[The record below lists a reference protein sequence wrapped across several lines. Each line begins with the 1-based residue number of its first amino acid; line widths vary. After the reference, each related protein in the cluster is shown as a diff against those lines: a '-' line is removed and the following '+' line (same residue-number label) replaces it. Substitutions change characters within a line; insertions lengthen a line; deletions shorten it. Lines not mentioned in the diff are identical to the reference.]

1 MAYELPKLQSPTV
14 SGPTAKRKVVTG
26 PDGTP
31 HVVYVDSTT
40 GQELQNL
47 AGYSIISAGNET
59 NLEELGL
66 SPTEDKKEDTVAQET
81 IKGVSPKKTLPTDS
95 DGRQGDSSSRAAQA
109 RTQANNFGYMNKP
122 TGMGIA
128 SMVPGP
134 IGWAGKAANT
144 AINMN
149 NTAAVNAARESMGL
163 GKQGIGASVKSTLK
177 DNQGFVADVKAGP
190 GTYAVGLEAVDKRG
204 LTTMTPQE
212 ASLRAAANQT
222 KVSLATPDDVAAM
235 ERQFDSMFGDQKKG
249 ILGSFTAKATS
260 FIDSLFTSP
269 EERKEQEATAK
280 SRSMNTGSNFS
291 PTRSGFGDM
300 LGAEQ
305 SGVGKEATS
314 TPGYGVSGAAR
325 STAGKVSRGGSGSS
339 SGGSSGRSSNPG
351 TSGHMGAGGGTT
363 SGHGP
368 GIGSA

>member
-1 MAYELPKLQSPTV
+1 MVTPLPPTLKPPTV
-14 SGPTAKRKVVTG
+14 SGPTAKRRVITG

-31 HVVYVDSTT
+31 HVVYIDATT
-40 GQELQNL
+40 GAEVQNL
-47 AGYSIISAGNET
+47 NGYSIISAGNEAD
-59 NLEELGL
+59 LESLGL

-81 IKGVSPKKTLPTDS
+81 IKSVSPKKSLPSDS
-95 DGRQGDSSSRAAQA
+95 DGRQGSSSGNVPSGRN
-109 RTQANNFGYMNKP
+109 QANNFGYMNKP
-122 TGMGIA
+122 TGMGLA
-128 SMVPGP
+128 SAIPGP

-144 AINMN
+144 AVNMN
-149 NTAAVNAARESMGL
+149 NTAAVNAARGVMGL
-163 GKQGIGASVKSTLK
+163 DKQSVGGNIKSTLK
-177 DNQGFVADVKAGP
+177 DNKGFVADVKAGT
-190 GTYAVGLEAVDKRG
+190 GTYPVGLEAIDKRG
-204 LTTMTPQE
+204 MTTMTPQE

-222 KVSLATPDDVAAM
+222 KVSLANDDEIAQM
-235 ERQFDSMFGDQKKG
+235 ERDFESNYGEKKG
-249 ILGSFTAKATS
+249 FLSKATS
-260 FIDSLFTSP
+260 FIDNMFTSP
-269 EERKEQEATAK
+269 AERQAKAAEAA
-280 SRSMNTGSNFS
+280 SRAQNTGSNFS
-291 PTRSGFGDM
+291 PSRGGFGDM